1 VAALCV
7 IATGIGTVFSV
18 ATVSIQNAVSRF
30 QVGTATGAMN
40 FFRALF
46 SALVVAIMGALV
58 LGLVGGE
65 GRAVDALATVGAGGM
80 DLSGAFRWVFVCGG
94 IFTLLALVALI
105 SMEERPLRGRSEAP
119 TS

>member
-1 VAALCV
+1 V

-30 QVGTATGAMN
+30 QVGIATGAMN

-65 GRAVDALATVGAGGM
+65 GRAVDALATAGAGGV
-80 DLSGAFRWVFVCGG
+80 DLASAFRWVFVCGG
-94 IFTLLALVALI
+94 IFTLLALIALI
-105 SMEERPLRGRSEAP
+105 SMEERPLRGRSETP